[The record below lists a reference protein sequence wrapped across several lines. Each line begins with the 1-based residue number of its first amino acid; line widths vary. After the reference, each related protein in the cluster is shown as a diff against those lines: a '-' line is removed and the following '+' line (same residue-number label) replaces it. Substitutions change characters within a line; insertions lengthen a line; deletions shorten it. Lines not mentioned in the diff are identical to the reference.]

1 MSELD
6 LSKNNLRSEGLSAVS
21 EALKSTAIK
30 QLNIANNN
38 LTYNQQNKKD
48 MAGVIKFAEDMKDM
62 GALSSLTFNGGKP
75 EWSDGSGWVEGEVV
89 TIDTHMVEANF
100 SNKELGSTGAQILAS
115 FIGRKFFQDNGAL
128 SKLDIQNN
136 VIDEER
142 KAEIQQTCDSKSITC
157 LL

>member
-21 EALKSTAIK
+21 EALKSTSIK

-62 GALSSLTFNGGKP
+62 GAMSILDVSSNEICGINKYGGTYDSAGLAALMK
-75 EWSDGSGWVEGEVV
+75 S
-89 TIDTHMVEANF
+89 I
-100 SNKELGSTGAQILAS
+100 SNLKELNISNNLLKAEGAAILAPALED
-115 FIGRKFFQDNGAL
+115 KGAMSIL
-128 SKLDIQNN
+128 NVSYNKLGS
-136 VIDEER
+136 EGA
-142 KAEIQQTCDSKSITC
+142 KA
-157 LL
+157 LAPAM